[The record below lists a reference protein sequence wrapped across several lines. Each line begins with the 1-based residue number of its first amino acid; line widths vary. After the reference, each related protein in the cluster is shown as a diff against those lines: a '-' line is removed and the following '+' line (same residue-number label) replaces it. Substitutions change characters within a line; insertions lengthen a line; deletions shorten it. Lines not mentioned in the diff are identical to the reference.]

1 MWMKNALPLDLWSQA
16 VQCFPEV
23 LVAQLDQADQQDPE
37 DQQLPGENN
46 ILSVPNI
53 YIPNASYFNI

>member
-1 MWMKNALPLDLWSQA
+1 MWMKNALPIGLWSQA

-23 LVAQLDQADQQDPE
+23 LVGQLDQADQQDPE

-46 ILSVPNI
+46 ILSVANI
-53 YIPNASYFNI
+53 CIRNA